1 MSNVKNVFR
10 VDADAI
16 PRNVLITGAGGQLG
30 TEWRAMLDSLNH
42 PYEAFGSSELDIT
55 NETQVMDLISKV
67 RPDVIINA
75 AAYTKVDLAE
85 QETERAFAV
94 NAEAVGHLARAAHA
108 IGALLVHYSTDYV
121 FSGTTEDRTRWPEGY
136 PEEADTNPVNAY
148 GASKL
153 AGERALRESD
163 AEWLCLRVSW
173 LCGAYGNN
181 FIKTVRRIASG
192 SGEMRVV
199 QDQVGSP
206 TFTPDLVRKTL
217 GLVASSSHSTS
228 SSHGTSNP
236 RGISNPR
243 GTSNPRG
250 IVHVSSE
257 GETNWYE
264 FACEIVRQS
273 GIRATIQPIPTSE
286 YPTPA
291 PRPAF
296 SLLNCDRLEGFG
308 LHIVP
313 WQEGLREVIRQLE
326 KSNTTT

>member
-30 TEWRAMLDSLNH
+30 TEWRAVLDSLNR

-55 NETQVMDLISKV
+55 NETQVMDLISRV

-94 NAEAVGHLARAAHA
+94 NADAVGHLARAAHA
-108 IGALLVHYSTDYV
+108 TGALLVHYSTDYV
-121 FSGTTEDRTRWPEGY
+121 FSGAAEDRTRWPEGY

-153 AGERALRESD
+153 AGERALWESD

-181 FIKTVRRIASG
+181 FIKTVRRITSG

-217 GLVASSSHSTS
+217 GLVASSSH
-228 SSHGTSNP
+228 GTSK
-236 RGISNPR
+236 
-243 GTSNPRG
+243 PRG
-250 IVHVSSE
+250 IVHVSSG

-273 GIRATIQPIPTSE
+273 GIQATIHPIPTSE

-308 LHIVP
+308 LPVVP
-313 WQEGLREVIRQLE
+313 WQEGLREVIRQLKE
-326 KSNTTT
+326 TNTTT